1 MLNDYKTVNELVEDY
16 ETCLLVDNYLP
27 STSVAEATEFFTGFQ
42 LKRRLLGSP
51 VYFSP
56 NRKTAIVEFASRAE
70 AHSAYRN
77 LIGTR
82 RISPTDR
89 VYTPEY
95 ILL

>member
-1 MLNDYKTVNELVEDY
+1 VLGDYRSVNELVEDY

-27 STSVAEATEFFTGFQ
+27 STDIAEITEFFTG
-42 LKRRLLGSP
+42 LKLRRRLLGSP

-56 NRKTAIVEFASRAE
+56 NRKTAIVEFASRTE
-70 AHSAYRN
+70 AHRAYRN

-82 RISPTDR
+82 RISPADR
-89 VYTPEY
+89 IYTPEY